1 MMMQMNAGIA
11 SVKSSNGPEPLLM
24 RFPRMSW
31 LLRFR
36 GMHLH
41 LPAAVVFHVL
51 YIGRFFGKKSNILLK
66 EHKLCSKF
74 AALFKKTFFLDTL
87 WEIWLPLRPF

>member
-1 MMMQMNAGIA
+1 MNMNFSMKSTA
-11 SVKSSNGPEPLLM
+11 SMAMASAMKASLI
-24 RFPRMSW
+24 
-31 LLRFR
+31 
-36 GMHLH
+36 H
-41 LPAAVVFHVL
+41 
-51 YIGRFFGKKSNILLK
+51 IGRFFGRNSNILLK

>member
-1 MMMQMNAGIA
+1 MNMNFSMKSTA
-11 SVKSSNGPEPLLM
+11 SMAMASAMK
-24 RFPRMSW
+24 
-31 LLRFR
+31 
-36 GMHLH
+36 
-41 LPAAVVFHVL
+41 VFLIH
-51 YIGRFFGKKSNILLK
+51 IGRFFGRNSNILLK